1 MRAPQMPGVGSN
13 REQGLGGGLEQ
24 DAIDHRLILVGNIAD
39 LRWQGK
45 DQVIVLHGQEVCLTC
60 LKPALC
66 RTGLTL
72 WTMPVPTRVVGDLG
86 VVAGLALQ
94 HMTAEFCTAAAFDS
108 RHDLELA
115 ETEVAGS

>member
-1 MRAPQMPGVGSN
+1 MSGVGRN
-13 REQGLGGGLEQ
+13 RAQGLGSRLEQ
-24 DAIDHRLILVGNIAD
+24 DTVDHRLVVIGEVAD
-39 LRWQGK
+39 RCWQGE
-45 DQVIVLHGQEVCLTC
+45 DQVIVLDRQEVCLAGF
-60 LKPALC
+60 KPAPG

-72 WTMPVPTRVVGDLG
+72 RTMPVPTRVVGDLG

-94 HMTAEFCTAAAFDS
+94 HMTAQRRAATLFDS